1 MEGRCCYP
9 CFFFLAAGQ
18 LAVFLGQ
25 GSDPSHSRDLS
36 RSCGT
41 TRPLTYCA
49 GLGIKPMSQASQ
61 GTADP
66 QWELFFFFFWLL
78 LLFTTLTLSPCH
90 CLPQVRCAIEKITLV
105 NIEKLCP
112 GLIQP
117 FFFSSPVDH
126 GHTKIMPIL

>member
-1 MEGRCCYP
+1 MLLP
-9 CFFFLAAGQ
+9 LFFFFGCWAACGVPGPGIRPKPQSRPKPQ
-18 LAVFLGQ
+18 LRHYQTLNLLCWAGDQTHVPGL
-25 GSDPSHSRDLS
+25 PRYC
-36 RSCGT
+36 RSTVGT
-41 TRPLTYCA
+41 
-49 GLGIKPMSQASQ
+49 
-61 GTADP
+61 
-66 QWELFFFFFWLL
+66 LFFFFFWLL